1 MIFNLKLKNI
11 KPVLA
16 SAVMLLNL
24 ACASDDEISSESL
37 IKDPETSANQTDTW
51 ISEQMTQPYN
61 IEVVYKWDDE
71 ETDISKNLVP
81 PEQEKVI
88 PFLQVLK
95 DLWIDQYEDIAGA
108 PFIKSLAP
116 KQILL
121 IGSPNINNDGTV
133 TEGTAEGGRK
143 IVLYSVNFFDGFDKE
158 AVKRM
163 IHIVHHE
170 FAHIMHQTEAFDP
183 SFNTITAEGY
193 TATWYNVSEQ
203 EALNKGFITPYAQLN
218 PNEDFVE
225 MASNF
230 MTSTPDEWEALIASV
245 QNAEARE
252 KLRTKERMVADYFL
266 QVWNID
272 LYEFQVQLSESI
284 EALSNQP

>member
-1 MIFNLKLKNI
+1 MISNLKFKNI

-16 SAVMLLNL
+16 AAVVFLTA
-24 ACASDDEISSESL
+24 ACSTDDEISSDSL
-37 IKDPETSANQTDTW
+37 IKNPAEEVNITDTW
-51 ISEQMTQPYN
+51 IRENMTQPYN
-61 IEVVYKWDDE
+61 IEVVYRWDDE
-71 ETDISKNLVP
+71 ETDLSKNLVP
-81 PEQEKVI
+81 PEQGKVI

-108 PFIKSLAP
+108 SFIKSLTP

-143 IVLYSVNFFDGFDKE
+143 IILYSVNLFDGTNKGE
-158 AVKRM
+158 IKRM

-183 SFNTITAEGY
+183 TFNTITPEGY
-193 TATWYNVSEQ
+193 TATWYNVSPQ
-203 EALNKGFITPYAQLN
+203 DALNKGFITPYAQSN
-218 PNEDFVE
+218 TNEDFVE

-230 MTSTPDEWEALIASV
+230 ITSTPQEWDAMIDSA
-245 QNAEARE
+245 QNEQARE
-252 KLRTKERMVADYFL
+252 KLREKERIVADYFL

-272 LYEFQVQLSESI
+272 LYEFRLQLSASI
-284 EALSNQP
+284 DALSN